1 MGGVILGCKNEYTK
15 KNGCVRYSKIDNK
28 NTMLWFISRFETK
41 ELYNYK
47 YKEVL
52 GKEWG

>member
-1 MGGVILGCKNEYTK
+1 
-15 KNGCVRYSKIDNK
+15 
-28 NTMLWFISRFETK
+28 MLWFISRFETK
-41 ELYNYK
+41 ELYKCK